1 MNFRTILFLI
11 LLIQVSFAS
20 GMNMIR
26 VGDTN
31 IKIPTPPKMINV
43 TATSPKLLSA
53 VSQDVSE
60 GKLTAHLVFTPED
73 KTFYMYATVLT
84 NKQFDDEKISMK
96 MFKKTKAEL
105 QRRSD
110 ESEDMIKKVFT
121 IYTIKSPS
129 DNLLQ
134 VTTLPTKSIDL
145 GRPLVMIRNTLLI
158 KNKMVYIYFVK
169 ECYNNKQIDTLTKE
183 VNKYLKSV
191 FKANN

>member
-1 MNFRTILFLI
+1 
-11 LLIQVSFAS
+11 
-20 GMNMIR
+20 MIR